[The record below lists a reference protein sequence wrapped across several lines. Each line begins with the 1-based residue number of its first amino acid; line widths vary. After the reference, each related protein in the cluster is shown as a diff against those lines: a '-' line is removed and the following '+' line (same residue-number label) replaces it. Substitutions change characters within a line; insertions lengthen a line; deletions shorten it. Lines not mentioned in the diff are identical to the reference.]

1 MISIKESQ
9 FPANPPSSALRK
21 KYVELRDAAQF
32 LSRSRGQYKGQ
43 VTRLNTRINEMEV
56 ELREFATA
64 AEMTLR
70 QKAELDQL
78 LLKYHDVF
86 EGFELAGDELENAW
100 NNYQGRVW
108 RGNAITELLDAVTTF
123 IKSWL
128 TAKKAKQ
135 ELEASDE
142 SA

>member
-1 MISIKESQ
+1 MTSIKEAR
-9 FPANPPSSALRK
+9 FPSNPSPGELRK
-21 KYVELRDAAQF
+21 RYGELRQAAQF

-43 VTRLNTRINEMEV
+43 VTRLSTRITEMEA

-70 QKAELDQL
+70 QKAELDNL
-78 LLKYHDVF
+78 ILKYHDVF

-128 TAKKAKQ
+128 TAKKAKK

>member
-1 MISIKESQ
+1 MTSIKEAQ
-9 FPANPPSSALRK
+9 FPSNPSPGELRK
-21 KYVELRDAAQF
+21 RYGELRQAAQF

-43 VTRLNTRINEMEV
+43 VTRLTTRITEMEG

-64 AEMTLR
+64 AEMTLC
-70 QKAELDQL
+70 QKAELDKL
-78 LLKYHDVF
+78 MLKYHDVF
-86 EGFELAGDELENAW
+86 EGFELAGDELEDAW

-128 TAKKAKQ
+128 AAKKAKQ

>member
-1 MISIKESQ
+1 MTSIKEAQ
-9 FPANPPSSALRK
+9 FPSNPSPGELRK
-21 KYVELRDAAQF
+21 RYGELRQAAQF

-43 VTRLNTRINEMEV
+43 VTRLTTRITEMEG

-70 QKAELDQL
+70 QKAELDKL
-78 LLKYHDVF
+78 MLKYHDVF
-86 EGFELAGDELENAW
+86 EGFELAGDELEDAW

-128 TAKKAKQ
+128 AAKKAKQ
-135 ELEASDE
+135 ELEASNE

>member
-1 MISIKESQ
+1 MTSIREGQ
-9 FPANPPSSALRK
+9 FPSNPSSGELRK
-21 KYVELRDAAQF
+21 RYGELRQAAQF

-43 VTRLNTRINEMEV
+43 VTRLTTRITEMEA

-70 QKAELDQL
+70 QKAELDNL
-78 LLKYHDVF
+78 MLKYHDVF
-86 EGFELAGDELENAW
+86 EGFELAGDELEDAW

-128 TAKKAKQ
+128 AAKKAKQ

>member
-9 FPANPPSSALRK
+9 FPASPPSSALRK

-86 EGFELAGDELENAW
+86 EGFELAGNELENAW

-128 TAKKAKQ
+128 AAKKAKQ

>member
-1 MISIKESQ
+1 MTSIREGQ
-9 FPANPPSSALRK
+9 FPSNPSSGELRK
-21 KYVELRDAAQF
+21 GYGELRQAAQF

-43 VTRLNTRINEMEV
+43 VTRLTTRITEMEA

-70 QKAELDQL
+70 QKAELDNL
-78 LLKYHDVF
+78 MLKYHDVF
-86 EGFELAGDELENAW
+86 EGFELAGDELEDAW

-128 TAKKAKQ
+128 AAKKAKQ

>member
-1 MISIKESQ
+1 
-9 FPANPPSSALRK
+9 
-21 KYVELRDAAQF
+21 
-32 LSRSRGQYKGQ
+32 
-43 VTRLNTRINEMEV
+43 MEV

>member
-9 FPANPPSSALRK
+9 FPANPPSSARCK

-43 VTRLNTRINEMEV
+43 VTRLNTRITEMEV

-135 ELEASDE
+135 ELEASNE

>member
-1 MISIKESQ
+1 MTSIKEAQ
-9 FPANPPSSALRK
+9 FPSNPSPGELRK
-21 KYVELRDAAQF
+21 RYGELRQAAQF

-43 VTRLNTRINEMEV
+43 VTRLTTRITEMEG

-70 QKAELDQL
+70 QKAELDKL
-78 LLKYHDVF
+78 MLKYHDVF
-86 EGFELAGDELENAW
+86 EGFELAGDELEDAW

-128 TAKKAKQ
+128 AAKKAKQ